1 MSAIQKLADG
11 IVDIAEM
18 RVQTFTGKLT
28 AQIDAAGGTIEDW
41 NALLDKA
48 KTTGEVSLAMDT
60 SMKIDG
66 DTLLFIA
73 DGLSADVKAMHTN
86 AVEGARAYRSG
97 IIEAFADL
105 LGMK

>member
-1 MSAIQKLADG
+1 MSAIKKLADG
-11 IVDIAEM
+11 IVDIANM
-18 RVQTFTGKLT
+18 RVQTFTGTLT
-28 AQIDAAGGTIEDW
+28 AQIDGAQGNIQDW
-41 NALLDKA
+41 NLLLEQA
-48 KTTGEVSLAMDT
+48 KNKGEVSLAMDT
-60 SMKIDG
+60 SMDIDG

-97 IIEAFADL
+97 IVEAFADL